1 MDQDGLQFLTLG
13 HGADERQIAVTAEPG
28 RQPGLFW
35 LSGFKSHMN
44 GSKAE
49 ALAAHATARGQAVT
63 RMDYSGH
70 GLSGGAFEDGTISR
84 WLEEAL
90 AVFERCTS
98 GPQILIGSS
107 MGGWLALRLTQEH
120 RKAALASGQPS
131 RIRGL
136 VLIAPATDFT
146 EELIWK
152 MRLDEQGRE
161 RLMREGRIERP
172 SAYGD
177 GPYAITRQLIEDG
190 RNHLL
195 LDKRLATGCPV
206 TILQGREDP
215 DVPWQH
221 ASRLLEALAEDDVTF
236 TLIPDGDHRLSRP
249 QDVDLLLQAV
259 DRLSGLKA

>member
-1 MDQDGLQFLTLG
+1 MDQDGLQFLTLR
-13 HGADERQIAVTAEPG
+13 HGADERQIAVRAEPG
-28 RQPGLFW
+28 KGPGLFW
-35 LSGFKSHMN
+35 LSGFKSDMS

-49 ALAAHATARGQAVT
+49 ALAAHARGRGQCVT

-70 GLSGGAFEDGTISR
+70 GLSGGAFEDGTITR

-90 AVFERCTS
+90 TVFDRCTS

-107 MGGWLALRLTQEH
+107 MGGWLALLLAQAH
-120 RKAALASGQPS
+120 RKTALASGQSS

-136 VLIAPATDFT
+136 VLIAPAADFT

-152 MRLDEQGRE
+152 TRLDEEGRA

-195 LDKRLATGCPV
+195 LDKRIATGCPV

-221 ASRLLEALAEDDVTF
+221 ASRLVEALAEDDVTF

-249 QDVDLLLQAV
+249 QDVELLLQAV
-259 DRLSGLKA
+259 DRLSSLKT

>member
-1 MDQDGLQFLTLG
+1 LDQDGLQFLTLG
-13 HGADERQIAVTAEPG
+13 HGADERRIAVKAEPG

-35 LSGFKSHMN
+35 LSGFKSDMS

-49 ALAAHATARGQAVT
+49 ALAAHARARGQAVT

-90 AVFERCTS
+90 AVFDHCTQ
-98 GPQILIGSS
+98 GPQVLIGSS
-107 MGGWLALRLTQEH
+107 MGGWLALLLTLAH
-120 RKAALASGQPS
+120 RRSVPASGKPS

-152 MRLDEQGRE
+152 TRLDKEGRE

-177 GPYAITRQLIEDG
+177 GPYAITRRLIEDG

-195 LDKRLATGCPV
+195 LDKRIATGCPV

-215 DVPWQH
+215 DVPWRH
-221 ASRLLEALAEDDVTF
+221 ASRLAEALAEDDVTF

-249 QDVDLLLQAV
+249 QDVQLLLQAV